1 MVTKKKVKLKAPVLN
16 VLKVIGVIFI
26 IILGVFIF
34 YRVQINDLKKLGYSE
49 KASKNILA
57 KFKKDDVLNIG
68 KNKTL
73 NKAFESSDYKEK
85 NFNSYA
91 KIKYKDEKYVIS
103 NINALIKDGYDN
115 EQITMILAHR
125 TGEEV
130 KEFAKRKKVRYLEEF
145 YTLSYAKIKYYDRYV
160 SYMNNS
166 REDEETSVLLV
177 NLDMDKED
185 YKDPIEIK
193 KFSYTMLVNKHRC
206 LNKDFRPN
214 DLVTIS
220 TDDAKEKGMKANRT
234 AYIAFKN
241 MKKDAEKEG
250 YGLIINSAY
259 RSYDEQQE
267 ISDTYKN
274 LYGDAYVEKYVLKPG
289 FSEHQTGLSFDIGS
303 TTANVFISSKEYKCI
318 VDNCYKY
325 GFIYRFKPDFED
337 ITGIRHEAWHYR
349 YVGKDI
355 AKEIYEKDISY
366 EEYYAMHLDK

>member
-115 EQITMILAHR
+115 EQITMILAHG

-220 TDDAKEKGMKANRT
+220 TNDAKEKGLKANRT

-250 YGLIINSAY
+250 YGVIINSAY

-303 TTANVFISSKEYKCI
+303 TTANVFASSKEYKWI